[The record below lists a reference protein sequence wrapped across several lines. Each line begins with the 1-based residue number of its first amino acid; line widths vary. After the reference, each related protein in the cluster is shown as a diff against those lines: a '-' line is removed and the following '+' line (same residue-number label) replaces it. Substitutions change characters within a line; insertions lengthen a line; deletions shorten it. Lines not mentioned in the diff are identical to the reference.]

1 MNKKLSKILTI
12 IAGVIGLIG
21 FVFFIRVVSVGD
33 EAIENDAAV
42 QANIVSPFISY
53 AVILLVVTALIAVVY
68 SLINLLKSPK
78 VLKRSLLAV
87 AILAVILVISYSI
100 SSDAAVTDSV
110 GRVLVDGQ
118 AGSVSKWVST
128 GINFSAI
135 LGAVGF
141 GAFFFDFLKSVVK

>member
-21 FVFFIRVVSVGD
+21 FVFFIRVVMTGD
-33 EAIENDAAV
+33 EAIENDAVV
-42 QANIVSPFISY
+42 QGSIVSPFISY
-53 AVILLVVTALIAVVY
+53 AVILLVLTALIAVVY

-87 AILAVILVISYSI
+87 AILAVILLISYSI
-100 SSDAAVTDSV
+100 ASDAAVTDSV
-110 GRVLVDGQ
+110 GRVLANGE

-141 GAFFFDFLKSVVK
+141 IGFFFDFMKSVVK